1 MRERLSNS
9 LYRDGKSR
17 NVISNNFNE
26 YVSRFHVCQPHGS
39 SVARHNLLG
48 RKVLFRGGLERSG
61 HPAFI
66 RRPRRYNWPPLLS
79 FSRIPSPKPATPSSS
94 FLRLLLLLEMLHIA
108 ASGANVFFERHK
120 RFIGISVRSLFRSFV
135 KSGRSDAML
144 DFPSFLRLTST
155 PQRCRKRDNL
165 FQLNL

>member
-1 MRERLSNS
+1 MNTCFR
-9 LYRDGKSR
+9 
-17 NVISNNFNE
+17 
-26 YVSRFHVCQPHGS
+26 VSQPHAS
-39 SVARHNLLG
+39 SVEQPLG
-48 RKVLFRGGLERSG
+48 KKLFREGLERSG

-66 RRPRRYNWPPLLS
+66 RRPRRYNWPPLSLS
-79 FSRIPSPKPATPSSS
+79 LASHPRSQQPTPSSS

-144 DFPSFLRLTST
+144 DFPSFLRLLFSS
-155 PQRCRKRDNL
+155 RHSRREGRVNL
-165 FQLNL
+165 FRLNL